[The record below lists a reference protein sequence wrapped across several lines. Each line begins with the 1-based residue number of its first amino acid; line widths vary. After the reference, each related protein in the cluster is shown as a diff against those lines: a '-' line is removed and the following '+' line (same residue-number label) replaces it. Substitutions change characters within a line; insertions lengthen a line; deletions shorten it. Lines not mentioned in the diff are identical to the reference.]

1 MGAGAIRWLAILLAV
16 TALAALTGV
25 WLATALGRPGTRAPD
40 LGQSPVERFALGRD
54 VQADAIAVDRA
65 AAAAH
70 AVNNRVRLDARM
82 RTSAAHPGHRL
93 LAPRDPARAADRKRI
108 EAAMA
113 EARSID
119 AMLSDQMAELDRLDR
134 DTTARYFRQADAGAE
149 PVRIWRGDA
158 APETET
164 APAGGDRDRRIERGI
179 GGGESGR
186 APVIAGG

>member
-1 MGAGAIRWLAILLAV
+1 
-16 TALAALTGV
+16 
-25 WLATALGRPGTRAPD
+25 
-40 LGQSPVERFALGRD
+40 
-54 VQADAIAVDRA
+54 
-65 AAAAH
+65 
-70 AVNNRVRLDARM
+70 
-82 RTSAAHPGHRL
+82 
-93 LAPRDPARAADRKRI
+93 
-108 EAAMA
+108 MA

-149 PVRIWRGDA
+149 PVRIWRGDV

-164 APAGGDRDRRIERGI
+164 APAGGDRDRRIERGT